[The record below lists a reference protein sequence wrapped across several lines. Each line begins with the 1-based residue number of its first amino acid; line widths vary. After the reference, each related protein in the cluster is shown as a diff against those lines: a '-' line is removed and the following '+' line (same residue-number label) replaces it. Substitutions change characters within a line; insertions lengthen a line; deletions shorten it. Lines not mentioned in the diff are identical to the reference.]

1 MFKPNYGICVCH
13 SEKRLIVVKSG
24 HCKQGNDE
32 RKKKTNVHRANKVRG
47 NSDNKSTSIKRRG
60 SLFTG
65 SDGNTE
71 DSSSSIYIKKCNRNN
86 IWETD
91 KKRQEGNKKVSGF
104 KCRKKPTG
112 EKEVFQK
119 ILEERGSYSQVSG
132 QYLGEGFN
140 PWWFSHIVPKSIA
153 PRLRLDPK
161 NIILKTPEEHTL
173 WENHK
178 HKIRDDIKWKWI
190 FELEEQL
197 KQEYNQKQK

>member
-1 MFKPNYGICVCH
+1 MFIELTKFGAIAITSPPPSKEEALCLQEAMETLKIPPVLFTSKNVTEITFGKPT
-13 SEKRLIVVKSG
+13 KK
-24 HCKQGNDE
+24 D
-32 RKKKTNVHRANKVRG
+32 RKG
-47 NSDNKSTSIKRRG
+47 IKRFRDLSVAK
-60 SLFTG
+60 SLLA
-65 SDGNTE
+65 
-71 DSSSSIYIKKCNRNN
+71 K
-86 IWETD
+86 
-91 KKRQEGNKKVSGF
+91 
-104 KCRKKPTG
+104 
-112 EKEVFQK
+112 KEVFQK

-153 PRLRLDPK
+153 TRLRLDPK

-197 KQEYNQKQK
+197 KQEYNNQ